1 MKTKEK
7 LIEELMTKA
16 TGTARMEKKSRQ
28 FVQIV
33 FPALVLFLICYSLA
47 CFDVI
52 SMKILTGALIGFM
65 VVMFTCGI
73 FLPFG
78 KISEEKINKY
88 FQEKLSSKLKDI
100 QGDLDYINN
109 RKPKLEEELKL
120 LKEI

>member
-1 MKTKEK
+1 MTKEK
-7 LIEELMTKA
+7 LIEELTTKA

-28 FVQIV
+28 FLQIV
-33 FPALVLFLICYSLA
+33 FPALVLFLICYALA
-47 CFDVI
+47 CFDVL
-52 SMKILTGALIGFM
+52 SMKILAGALIGFM
-65 VVMFTCGI
+65 VVMFACGI

-88 FQEKLSSKLKDI
+88 FQEKLSSRLKDV
-100 QGDLDYINN
+100 QSDLDNINN